1 MLEERL
7 NKYFVQPP
15 PGPVA
20 ESVDVLLELH
30 RQYIRAREYSGLSID
45 DVINSRQAA
54 QYLRELWLV
63 GCMVRKP
70 AKANKLPSGQFRY
83 THISHLLP
91 SMRSEPE

>member
-20 ESVDVLLELH
+20 ESVDVFLELR

-45 DVINSRQAA
+45 DVINSREAA
-54 QYLRELWLV
+54 RYLRQLWLV

-70 AKANKLPSGQFRY
+70 TKANALPTGQFRY
-83 THISHLLP
+83 THVGRLLP